1 MDNKE
6 VIYYYFPQVIFSII
20 SDHFNV
26 NYDVHYYIAFKNSCT
41 LLYIVRYLLSKAHL
55 GRKEYFALCDHPRN
69 STGLSH
75 RSLLKPIIDY
85 TTKYQISYVIIQ

>member
-1 MDNKE
+1 MR
-6 VIYYYFPQVIFSII
+6 Y
-20 SDHFNV
+20 H
-26 NYDVHYYIAFKNSCT
+26 IAFKNSCT

>member
-6 VIYYYFPQVIFSII
+6 LIYYYFPQIIFSII

-26 NYDVHYYIAFKNSCT
+26 IYDVHYYIAFKNSCT

-55 GRKEYFALCDHPRN
+55 GRKEYFKLCDHQGN
-69 STGLSH
+69 ITGL
-75 RSLLKPIIDY
+75 
-85 TTKYQISYVIIQ
+85 